1 MELKINSTWLQKHRE
16 ADEGHDF
23 SAGDLMLRRPAMPA
37 TEEAHLQLAMNNAA
51 FGTLIQLW
59 RVDHKMTMQKLAE
72 VAEVDL
78 DEIQSIETDENY
90 KPEPQTVCALA
101 SLMKVPE
108 LSLLQLTGNVVELD
122 PNFIEYSM
130 AFAANAKQWNQISKE
145 QRRLLQQFMKY
156 LSGR

>member
-1 MELKINSTWLQKHRE
+1 MELKIQQSWLQKHRE

-23 SAGDLMLRRPAMPA
+23 SAGDLMLRHPETMVAEDAHAPAM
-37 TEEAHLQLAMNNAA
+37 TNAA

-59 RVDHKMTMQKLAE
+59 RVDHRMTMQKLAE
-72 VAEVDL
+72 AADVDL
-78 DEIQSIETDENY
+78 DEIQSIETDETY
-90 KPEPQTVCALA
+90 RPEAQTVCALA

-122 PNFIEYSM
+122 PNFVEYSM

-145 QRRLLQQFMKY
+145 QRRLLQGFMKY